1 MAVYEPALVYAR
13 PVAVGGS
20 GYCAARFA
28 SYDPDSGSYL
38 GCDSFRH
45 LCLKGSGLRM
55 RAPIAMRPGPF
66 CSRSP
71 TTRTSAPFHREVFT
85 T

>member
-28 SYDPDSGSYL
+28 SYDPASGTYL
-38 GCDSFRH
+38 GCDGFRH
-45 LCLKGSGLRM
+45 PRL
-55 RAPIAMRPGPF
+55 
-66 CSRSP
+66 
-71 TTRTSAPFHREVFT
+71 
-85 T
+85 